1 MAVLKRAVSLKE
13 KGYATMAKSTVV
25 AFELPS
31 EFSSDPLTEVIQAG
45 AKELLRTA
53 VQAEVSAFIAEHA
66 HLLDEAGRQR
76 LVRHGFLPAREMMTG
91 IGTVPVQVPRV
102 RDRGSN
108 ADGSKIKFRS
118 SLVPPYL
125 RKAKSVEELLPWLY
139 LKGISTGDFS
149 EALAAL
155 LGPDAEG
162 LSSSTITRLKASW
175 WQEYEAWRKRDLRGK
190 RYVYMWADG
199 VYFTP
204 RLDGDRQCL
213 LVLIGADEYGDKD
226 VLAIMDGFRENADSW
241 RDLLKGLKA
250 RGLSVPPELATGDG
264 ALGFWTALRDVF
276 PHTREQRCWVHK
288 TSNVLGAMPKSMH
301 EKAKADLQDI
311 WMAETKKEANAAF
324 DLFVATYG
332 VKYEKAVAKL
342 VKDRDELLAFYD
354 FPAEHWKHIRTT
366 DEIDKTFLL
375 VFAIPCL
382 CGRPRGE
389 AWRVGWKRHRAAHS
403 VPAGL
408 RRPHTRAVSEGAAAR
423 QQQSAHSFS
432 PPVPRSAFPDAAT
445 P

>member
-1 MAVLKRAVSLKE
+1 
-13 KGYATMAKSTVV
+13 
-25 AFELPS
+25 
-31 EFSSDPLTEVIQAG
+31 
-45 AKELLRTA
+45 
-53 VQAEVSAFIAEHA
+53 
-66 HLLDEAGRQR
+66 
-76 LVRHGFLPAREMMTG
+76 MMTG

-162 LSSSTITRLKASW
+162 LSSSTITRLKAAW
-175 WQEYEAWRKRDLRGK
+175 WDEYEIWRKRDLTGK
-190 RYVYMWADG
+190 RYVYIWADG

-204 RLDGDRQCL
+204 RLDGDRQCM
-213 LVLIGADEYGDKD
+213 LVIIGADEYGEKD
-226 VLAIMDGFRENADSW
+226 VLAIADGFRENADSW
-241 RDLLKGLKA
+241 RDLLKGLKK
-250 RGLSVPPELATGDG
+250 RGLTVPPELAIGDG

-276 PHTREQRCWVHK
+276 PDTREQRCWVPK
-288 TSNVLGAMPKSMH
+288 TANVLGAMPKS
-301 EKAKADLQDI
+301 LGRRP
-311 WMAETKKEANAAF
+311 KEANAAF
-324 DLFVATYG
+324 DLFVETYG

-366 DEIDKTFLL
+366 NPIES
-375 VFAIPCL
+375 VFATVRNRTRKTKGCL
-382 CGRPRGE
+382 NRKTALAMVFRLMMS
-389 AWRVGWKRHRAAHS
+389 AKKKWRKISGPNRLPEVIQRLEFKDGIKQIQTAA
-403 VPAGL
+403 
-408 RRPHTRAVSEGAAAR
+408 
-423 QQQSAHSFS
+423 
-432 PPVPRSAFPDAAT
+432 
-445 P
+445 